1 MPKVKVAR
9 CGIPRLAELVGEHHP
24 VLLLRTS
31 VPPSVLGAVLSRLW
45 VGSKQRETST
55 GSLWLGRRQRP
66 LQLHGGQPP
75 ARQWLHPA
83 LLVDVNNG
91 QIQTSHPGGHFTPIH
106 PHSPFLSLSHSLTS
120 YRLPFHALGG
130 VKYLSL
136 ADSDMGL
143 LRNLLRGYCP
153 SRPFPFPRF
162 LSPLPIILSI
172 CLHIHNA
179 RTLYSRAD
187 SKINI

>member
-31 VPPSVLGAVLSRLW
+31 VPPPVLGAVLSRLW

-91 QIQTSHPGGHFTPIH
+91 RIQTSHPGGHFTPIH
-106 PHSPFLSLSHSLTS
+106 LHSPFLSLSHSLTS

-130 VKYLSL
+130 GRKISITRRLWHGSVKKSPQGVLPLTTLSL
-136 ADSDMGL
+136 S
-143 LRNLLRGYCP
+143 
-153 SRPFPFPRF
+153 SFPFAPSYYF
-162 LSPLPIILSI
+162 VNLFT
-172 CLHIHNA
+172 H
-179 RTLYSRAD
+179 T
-187 SKINI
+187 